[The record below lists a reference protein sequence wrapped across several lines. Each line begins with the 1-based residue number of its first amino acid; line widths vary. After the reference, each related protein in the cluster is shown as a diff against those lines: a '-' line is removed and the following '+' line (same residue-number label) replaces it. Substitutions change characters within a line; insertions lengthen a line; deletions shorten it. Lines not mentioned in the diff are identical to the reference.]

1 MTIGPRRTLMRIT
14 DMNDKQ
20 FDRFMKALLIAGLFA
35 AYGLASLADRCD
47 GGCTQ
52 TQEAHNDPRLPR

>member
-1 MTIGPRRTLMRIT
+1 
-14 DMNDKQ
+14 MNDKQ
-20 FDRFMKALLIAGLFA
+20 FDRFMKALLIAGLLA